1 MKDKRRNSLCLC
13 SSGKKFKNCHL
24 DVYEKAER
32 IILLNQRHIKGLVHG
47 IAVKM
52 KEDYKLSGETYSTT
66 VIKDSRENIYTFSVN
81 GYPALKVDYKD
92 IPMDISTVEN
102 AEKVSKVTLSDVT
115 YEIIY
120 KKPEIKEAENADNG
134 SNKSA

>member
-32 IILLNQRHIKGLVHG
+32 IILLNQRHIKGLIHG

>member
-32 IILLNQRHIKGLVHG
+32 IILLNQRHIKGLIHG

-120 KKPEIKEAENADNG
+120 KKPEIKEAENV
-134 SNKSA
+134 